1 MASSFADQGLRL
13 YFRCARM
20 WSMSAC
26 VHLPDVISIVRKAV
40 MRVSFFFITFCDFM
54 CHLNVE
60 REGKKRGRIKTLMA
74 T

>member
-1 MASSFADQGLRL
+1 
-13 YFRCARM
+13 M